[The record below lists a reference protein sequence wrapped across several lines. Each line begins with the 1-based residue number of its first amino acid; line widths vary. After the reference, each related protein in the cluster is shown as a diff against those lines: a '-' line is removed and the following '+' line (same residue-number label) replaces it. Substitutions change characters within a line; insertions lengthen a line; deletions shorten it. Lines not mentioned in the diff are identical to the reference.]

1 MEPRPPAD
9 SPPTAELPS
18 ELEDITKELAA
29 LRGGVDAA
37 IWEQPEEAP
46 PPPPPPKRIESNL
59 ASTEHLVNVLAGLSD
74 ARDSF
79 AAAWDAEDEEPE
91 APPPPP
97 PRATKP
103 PRPTPAPS
111 RTNRAAEQRKA
122 AAAASRARREQAA
135 REVEERRL
143 RDEARRT
150 ISSPATQRRRAAELA
165 STRRREASTERRRAL
180 QEAQLRAECS
190 FKPRTNLGPARVT
203 AADGRRASKR
213 LHQEA
218 QLRREAQTR
227 KRKEAQQLSEEHTFQ
242 PQLIASKTD
251 TLVEDP
257 SLRRPLHERVAAVER
272 ARQLR
277 RDALEKRVRAEK
289 HSSFKPD
296 VNDDQRS
303 TRMARK
309 AAQKMLAEAADA
321 GAQLLEDDSVPPDVA
336 ARLAADAWRRSMKRA
351 EDIKKADEARVEAQK
366 RLLSESKLSEG
377 SQRIA
382 KKFSSFEE
390 REQMRKKAAE
400 QRKQALEAQR
410 ARQRREQFRFTANA
424 RSQRL
429 DKENEGTRAAKL
441 YRDAAEVEKRKEEA
455 RRARDASLTFAP
467 SLSEGTR
474 RMAHV
479 TPSNLADASFQ
490 GRKEAAAKASLK
502 FQKQCTFK
510 PAINTYKPPRVQ
522 KTDAE
527 RKREREAR
535 IAEER
540 QRRDLEELNECSFQP
555 RTNHDVP
562 REARP
567 MARTG
572 RSTAVKPVV
581 VRGLARHLEL
591 KRHANKLAEEH
602 RTRVHNA
609 FHVAKADEWRDG
621 RRLTQCAPFELSTSE
636 RS

>member
-46 PPPPPPKRIESNL
+46 PPPPPPKRIENNL

-103 PRPTPAPS
+103 PRPTP
-111 RTNRAAEQRKA
+111 RTRPTNKAAEQRKA

-135 REVEERRL
+135 REVEERRCGT
-143 RDEARRT
+143 RPAGRFQVPRRSVEGQR
-150 ISSPATQRRRAAELA
+150 SSPRRVD
-165 STRRREASTERRRAL
+165 ERRPRNGEAL
-180 QEAQLRAECS
+180 QEAQLRAECR

-218 QLRREAQTR
+218 QLRRETQMR
-227 KRKEAQQLSEEHTFQ
+227 KRKEAQQLSEEHTLQ

-251 TLVEDP
+251 ALVEDP

-277 RDALEKRVRAEK
+277 RDALEKRSGRRSD
-289 HSSFKPD
+289 SSFKPD

-351 EDIKKADEARVEAQK
+351 EDIKKADEARIEAQK
-366 RLLSESKLSEG
+366 RLLSESSCPRVP
-377 SQRIA
+377 RIA

-410 ARQRREQFRFTANA
+410 ARQRREQFRFTASTCVEIKLRRTHAIDELPWLA
-424 RSQRL
+424 RWRGDS
-429 DKENEGTRAAKL
+429 
-441 YRDAAEVEKRKEEA
+441 
-455 RRARDASLTFAP
+455 AP
-467 SLSEGTR
+467 ST
-474 RMAHV
+474 
-479 TPSNLADASFQ
+479 
-490 GRKEAAAKASLK
+490 K
-502 FQKQCTFK
+502 
-510 PAINTYKPPRVQ
+510 
-522 KTDAE
+522 
-527 RKREREAR
+527 
-535 IAEER
+535 
-540 QRRDLEELNECSFQP
+540 
-555 RTNHDVP
+555 
-562 REARP
+562 
-567 MARTG
+567 
-572 RSTAVKPVV
+572 
-581 VRGLARHLEL
+581 
-591 KRHANKLAEEH
+591 
-602 RTRVHNA
+602 
-609 FHVAKADEWRDG
+609 
-621 RRLTQCAPFELSTSE
+621 
-636 RS
+636 

>member
-1 MEPRPPAD
+1 M
-9 SPPTAELPS
+9 
-18 ELEDITKELAA
+18 I
-29 LRGGVDAA
+29 
-37 IWEQPEEAP
+37 
-46 PPPPPPKRIESNL
+46 
-59 ASTEHLVNVLAGLSD
+59 ST
-74 ARDSF
+74 
-79 AAAWDAEDEEPE
+79 
-91 APPPPP
+91 
-97 PRATKP
+97 
-103 PRPTPAPS
+103 
-111 RTNRAAEQRKA
+111 Q
-122 AAAASRARREQAA
+122 
-135 REVEERRL
+135 
-143 RDEARRT
+143 
-150 ISSPATQRRRAAELA
+150 
-165 STRRREASTERRRAL
+165 
-180 QEAQLRAECS
+180 
-190 FKPRTNLGPARVT
+190 
-203 AADGRRASKR
+203 
-213 LHQEA
+213 
-218 QLRREAQTR
+218 
-227 KRKEAQQLSEEHTFQ
+227 
-242 PQLIASKTD
+242 
-251 TLVEDP
+251 
-257 SLRRPLHERVAAVER
+257 
-272 ARQLR
+272 
-277 RDALEKRVRAEK
+277 
-289 HSSFKPD
+289 
-296 VNDDQRS
+296 
-303 TRMARK
+303 
-309 AAQKMLAEAADA
+309 
-321 GAQLLEDDSVPPDVA
+321 
-336 ARLAADAWRRSMKRA
+336 
-351 EDIKKADEARVEAQK
+351 
-366 RLLSESKLSEG
+366 
-377 SQRIA
+377 
-382 KKFSSFEE
+382 
-390 REQMRKKAAE
+390 
-400 QRKQALEAQR
+400 
-410 ARQRREQFRFTANA
+410 ANA

-455 RRARDASLTFAP
+455 RKQRDAQLTFAP

-479 TPSNLADASFQ
+479 APSNLADASFQ

-510 PAINTYKPPRVQ
+510 PSINTHRPPKTQ

-609 FHVAKADEWRDG
+609 FHVARADEWRDG